1 MKEDPASLS
10 NLHDLVSP
18 AEVGWWPLAAGWY
31 FAGFLAF
38 AVLLLLVARASK
50 RWEGNAYRREA
61 LRELNAA
68 ESIAAMISILRRTAL
83 ALVPRS
89 EIAGLKGEEWA
100 EWIAVRG
107 PRPVSSELRDE
118 LAQGAYQRDTK
129 GRNPENLRNYIRNW
143 IQHQDDVEKIRGKE
157 SEC

>member
-1 MKEDPASLS
+1 MKEDPPSLS

-31 FAGFLAF
+31 VVGVLAC
-38 AVLLLLVARASK
+38 AVLLQLVARAWK
-50 RWEGNAYRREA
+50 QWKTNAYRREA

-68 ESIAAMISILRRTAL
+68 ESIAAMIAILRRTAL